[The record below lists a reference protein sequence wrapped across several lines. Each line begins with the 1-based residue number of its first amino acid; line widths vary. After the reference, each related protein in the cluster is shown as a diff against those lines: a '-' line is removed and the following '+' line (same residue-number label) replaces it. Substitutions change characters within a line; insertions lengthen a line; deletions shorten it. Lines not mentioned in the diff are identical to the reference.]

1 MKVVRTDGSRIDKY
15 QSCPRARWWGYEYGG
30 RGLQSSRLSLPLLT
44 GSAGHEGLAFMLM
57 PASGDLEHAVAHA
70 RRWYEKK
77 VREAEIDLEQSEDQ
91 FYVAQEQMALT
102 EGLLRCFAKT
112 TLPRLLEEFEVLEV
126 EREEDE
132 ILVLHG
138 DGETWTELR
147 LMGRVDALV
156 RERSSGD
163 LYLWSFKTTATWDKR
178 KDKSA
183 EHDQQGLSEAWLLE
197 QRLGEKIMGV
207 QMIHLVKG
215 RRAEHPKGSGRWV
228 TFSPLIRGYRRHGTV
243 GTEYAHSWEW
253 DDVDGSHRLS
263 GKWERF
269 DVWTDYAGGV
279 KQWIEDLDA
288 LMIQPQAP
296 SPLEA
301 QILTPM
307 PYFRQPEDMQNW
319 LDSTRAQELRV
330 AERSSYIQGAIPT
343 DLSTTRLLNEHFP
356 QYRHSCHYPS
366 DCQFLRLCFGSEDYR
381 RDPVGTGDFKWRSLN
396 HPIEAESLPTS
407 KNKP

>member
-1 MKVVRTDGSRIDKY
+1 M
-15 QSCPRARWWGYEYGG
+15 
-30 RGLQSSRLSLPLLT
+30 LL
-44 GSAGHEGLAFMLM
+44 AGPD
-57 PASGDLEHAVAHA
+57 PATTLEHAVSHA
-70 RRWYEKK
+70 QFWYEAQVK
-77 VREAEIDLEQSEDQ
+77 AAQIDLEMSEDQ
-91 FYVAQEQMALT
+91 FYVVQEQMRLA
-102 EGLLRCFAKT
+102 EGLLRCFAKV

-132 ILVLHG
+132 IIAGPDIMTGKYWDMNIKPVF
-138 DGETWTELR
+138 ELR

-183 EHDQQGLSEAWLLE
+183 EHDQQGLSEAWLVE
-197 QRLGEKIMGV
+197 QRLGEKVMGV

-215 RRAEHPKGSGRWV
+215 RRAEHPKGSGRWI
-228 TFSPLIRGYRRHGTV
+228 TFSPLIRGYRRPGTV

-253 DDVDGSHRLS
+253 DDGDGSHRLG

-269 DVWTDYAGGV
+269 DVWTEYVGGV

-288 LMIQPQAP
+288 MVIQPQAP
-296 SPLEA
+296 SPLEG

-319 LDSTRAQELRV
+319 LEQTRAQELRI
-330 AERSSYIQGAIPT
+330 EESKG
-343 DLSTTRLLNEHFP
+343 LLGGQVTHDPLWLNAHFP
-356 QYRHSCHYPS
+356 QHRHACHYPG

-381 RDPVGTGDFKWRSLN
+381 RDPVGTGDFKVRELN
-396 HPIEAESLPTS
+396 HPIEVGSLL
-407 KNKP
+407 K